1 MLDRGTARGPCRSC
15 KPGRRIPLGGRVH
28 PARSA
33 ERAGLTKQPSL
44 YWKSS
49 FPGLADEARAP
60 CPENPGG
67 SLPFPKAR
75 RRPFCGAGGFWG
87 ADASPI
93 CNTRSDFF
101 QGGVLFFLIALCY
114 INKKRVAMSVSP
126 AHSCALFFCAGD
138 RWTRRR
144 QPDLGGVTR
153 GTKYADPLCGRA
165 GLGISET
172 ASPLWNRCG
181 RPLVGGRAGKTCRR
195 RVFLADAGEKKGTCR
210 PGKARWERRG
220 RPADSAGRACCLP
233 VAALLT
239 KRNIMRTRYMRAI
252 ADTIRLRR
260 HRMYLCCP
268 AGGVRWNR
276 RKLRWNRKQTIFL
289 KRKRLEN

>member
-126 AHSCALFFCAGD
+126 AHSCALFF
-138 RWTRRR
+138 
-144 QPDLGGVTR
+144 
-153 GTKYADPLCGRA
+153 LCGRSVDKEATA
-165 GLGISET
+165 GLGRRHPGDEI
-172 ASPLWNRCG
+172 CG
-181 RPLVGGRAGKTCRR
+181 PLVRARRLGDIRNRIVPLEPLRPAACRR
-195 RVFLADAGEKKGTCR
+195 QSRQNLQEAGFPGRCRRKKGARR

-220 RPADSAGRACCLP
+220 RPADSAGRPAACRLRLCSQNEILCGHDTCEP
-233 VAALLT
+233 SQ
-239 KRNIMRTRYMRAI
+239 TRYGCGAI
-252 ADTIRLRR
+252 ACIFVVLREA
-260 HRMYLCCP
+260 YVGT
-268 AGGVRWNR
+268 GGSYVGTES
-276 RKLRWNRKQTIFL
+276 KQFS
-289 KRKRLEN
+289 

>member
-126 AHSCALFFCAGD
+126 AHSCALFFFVREIGGQGGDSRTWAASPGGRNMRTPCAGAPAWGYPKPH
-138 RWTRRR
+138 R
-144 QPDLGGVTR
+144 PF
-153 GTKYADPLCGRA
+153 GTAA
-165 GLGISET
+165 
-172 ASPLWNRCG
+172 
-181 RPLVGGRAGKTCRR
+181 
-195 RVFLADAGEKKGTCR
+195 
-210 PGKARWERRG
+210 
-220 RPADSAGRACCLP
+220 AGRLW
-233 VAALLT
+233 AAEPA
-239 KRNIMRTRYMRAI
+239 K
-252 ADTIRLRR
+252 
-260 HRMYLCCP
+260 P
-268 AGGVRWNR
+268 AGGGFSWQMQAKKRGHAGPAKTAGR
-276 RKLRWNRKQTIFL
+276 EGADLRTARGAPAACRLRLCSQNEILCGHDTCEPSQTRYGCGAIACIFVVLREAYVGTGGSYVGTENKQFS
-289 KRKRLEN
+289 

>member
-1 MLDRGTARGPCRSC
+1 MPRKS
-15 KPGRRIPLGGRVH
+15 RRLFAFPQ
-28 PARSA
+28 SA
-33 ERAGLTKQPSL
+33 P
-44 YWKSS
+44 
-49 FPGLADEARAP
+49 P
-60 CPENPGG
+60 
-67 SLPFPKAR
+67 
-75 RRPFCGAGGFWG
+75 PFCGAGGFWG

-114 INKKRVAMSVSP
+114 INKKRVAMCVSP
-126 AHSCALFFCAGD
+126 AHSCALFFFVREIGGQGGDSRTWAASPGGRNMRAPCAGAPA
-138 RWTRRR
+138 RGYPKPHRPFGAAAAGRLSAAEPAKPAGGRFSGRMQAKKGGTPAR
-144 QPDLGGVTR
+144 Q
-153 GTKYADPLCGRA
+153 
-165 GLGISET
+165 
-172 ASPLWNRCG
+172 SPL
-181 RPLVGGRAGKTCRR
+181 
-195 RVFLADAGEKKGTCR
+195 GEKGPAC
-210 PGKARWERRG
+210 GQRG
-220 RPADSAGRACCLP
+220 APCCLP

-289 KRKRLEN
+289 KRKILEN